1 MGLVVEIR
9 ALILMSC
16 LSMWITW

>member
-1 MGLVVEIR
+1 LSLVVEIR
-9 ALILMSC
+9 ALILMTC

>member
-1 MGLVVEIR
+1 LSLVVKIR

-16 LSMWITW
+16 LSMRIEW